1 MPQRQLQAIRQ
12 CGGLQTLWC
21 VAQCSYPP
29 SLYYLGRYSRAR
41 QPLLQATVAAMTPY
55 YRANKPY

>member
-21 VAQCSYPP
+21 VAQCSYPL
-29 SLYYLGRYSRAR
+29 LYTTWGGIAAR
-41 QPLLQATVAAMTPY
+41 GSPYYKPPIAAMMPY